1 MTREQDIKQTRREGT
16 RGGIRGEG
24 GAGGDQYDQTV
35 AELTSA
41 YGAHPPVVSCKVLY
55 QIPLSATFPGFPKPR
70 HLCFR
75 LPNGWRMGAMRPPVQ
90 LREDYDAPDLRVLA
104 KASRDAN
111 QTRRLLTL
119 AAIYDGASR
128 REAAK
133 IGGVGVQ
140 PFDKL
145 RSAGLGTGLQRRRS
159 ARADR
164 RQSAGPPA
172 AVECRAA
179 RGLAADH

>member
-1 MTREQDIKQTRREGT
+1 
-16 RGGIRGEG
+16 
-24 GAGGDQYDQTV
+24 
-35 AELTSA
+35 
-41 YGAHPPVVSCKVLY
+41 
-55 QIPLSATFPGFPKPR
+55 
-70 HLCFR
+70 
-75 LPNGWRMGAMRPPVQ
+75 MRPPVQ

-111 QTRRLLTL
+111 QTQRLLAL
-119 AAIYDGASR
+119 AAIYDGAPR

-145 RSAGLGTGLQRRRS
+145 RSAGLGAGLQRRRS

-164 RQSAGPPA
+164 LQSAGQPA

-179 RGLAADH
+179 RGLAADRRGRPHSAVDGVVRWRLIALAQWVFVEFGIETPPHWWTPLLSSDGRGKVSNGPGTASIHG